1 MSWERLQAL
10 AEARRRERSGEILDL
25 AQTIVAGM
33 AGDKD
38 AWTAKQRKLI
48 ADTEAGL

>member
-10 AEARRRERSGEILDL
+10 AEARRRELSGEILDL
-25 AQTIVAGM
+25 AQTIVAGL

-38 AWTAKQRKLI
+38 LWAAKQRKLI